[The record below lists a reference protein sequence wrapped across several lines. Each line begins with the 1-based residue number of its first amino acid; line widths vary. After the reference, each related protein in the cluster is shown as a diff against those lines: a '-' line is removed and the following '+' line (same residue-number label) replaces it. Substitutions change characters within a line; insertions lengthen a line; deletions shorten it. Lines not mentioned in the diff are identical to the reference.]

1 MIIESEEILSSRNKR
16 RNEEMENIA
25 EKWER
30 ENPNMDLMTKEGRE
44 KYLQDNCPLN
54 LSKSEKEGEI
64 NYLLVHLYIL
74 KYPKIEDL
82 WEEGRIEELEE
93 EYA

>member
-1 MIIESEEILSSRNKR
+1 
-16 RNEEMENIA
+16 MENIA
-25 EKWER
+25 EKWIR
-30 ENPNMDLMTKEGRE
+30 ENPNIDPMKREGQK
-44 KYLQDNCPLN
+44 KYLQDTCPLN

-74 KYPKIEDL
+74 KYLNTEDL

-93 EYA
+93 GYA